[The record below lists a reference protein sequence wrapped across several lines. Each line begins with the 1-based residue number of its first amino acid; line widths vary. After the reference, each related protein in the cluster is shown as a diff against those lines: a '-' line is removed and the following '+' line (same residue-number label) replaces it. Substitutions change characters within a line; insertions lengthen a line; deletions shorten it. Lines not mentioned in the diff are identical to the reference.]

1 MRLNGLPF
9 LAVIV
14 FSACTSS
21 SNVVVEDA
29 AVEGAPLP
37 RDPSE
42 VELIATIRSQ
52 MPRIDREFRAA
63 WVATV
68 DNIDWP
74 SEPGLSTAQ
83 QQSEMLGL
91 LDRAVMMNMNAIIF
105 QVRPMADAL
114 YASELEPWSYYLTG
128 EAGKPP
134 DPAYDPLT
142 FAVEEA
148 HRRGLEL
155 HAWFNPYR
163 AYHPT
168 APDSLTANH
177 VSALFPEAVHQY
189 GNHLWMDPGSPDAT
203 DHTFSVIMDVLRRYD
218 IDGVHLDDYFYPY
231 SIDDARGNEVEFPDS
246 VFFAASGDSLNRSDW
261 RRKNVDDLIE
271 NLYIGIKELK
281 PWVLFGISPFGIWR
295 PGYPDGIT
303 GFDAYENLY
312 ADSRKW
318 LLNGWVDYFSPQLYW
333 AIDSTGQPYTQLLGW
348 WIEQNQWNRH
358 IWPGNYTSRVI
369 LEGSSHWGPEEIV
382 SQVRQTRLAGGAT
395 GNVHFSMRSMM
406 PASHEMGNA
415 LTSGVYSKP
424 AIAPRTTWLDGEVP
438 GTPTIEVLHLGER
451 SYLALFPP
459 SDRSLRNWVIHIKS
473 TSGWETKIVPG
484 WNRTFSLDA
493 YPAVIAVVVRAVSRL
508 GLESEAAISLIR

>member
-1 MRLNGLPF
+1 MRLKGLPF
-9 LAVIV
+9 LAVLIV
-14 FSACTSS
+14 SACTSS
-21 SNVVVEDA
+21 LSVIVEDA
-29 AVEGAPLP
+29 AVEEAPLP
-37 RDPSE
+37 RDPNE

-68 DNIDWP
+68 NNIDWP

-91 LDRAVMMNMNAIIF
+91 LDRVVMMNMNAIIF

-128 EAGKPP
+128 EVGKPP
-134 DPAYDPLT
+134 DPVYDPLT

-168 APDSLTANH
+168 APDTLAANH
-177 VSALFPEAVHQY
+177 VSARFPEAVHQY
-189 GNHLWMDPGSPDAT
+189 GDLLWMDPGSPDAT
-203 DHTFSVIMDVLRRYD
+203 DHTFSVIMDVLKRYD

-231 SIDDARGNEVEFPDS
+231 SINDAAGNRVEFPDS
-246 VFFAASGDSLNRSDW
+246 VFFAASADGLNRSDW
-261 RRKNVDDLIE
+261 RRRNVDNLVE

-333 AIDSTGQPYTQLLGW
+333 AIDSTGQPYRELLEW
-348 WIEQNQWNRH
+348 WIQQNQWNRH
-358 IWPGNYTSRVI
+358 IWPGNYTSRVL

-382 SQVRQTRLAGGAT
+382 SQVRHTRLAEGAT

-406 PASHEMGNA
+406 PAGHEMGNA

-438 GTPTIEVLHLGER
+438 SAPTIEVLHLGER
-451 SYLALFPP
+451 SYLALFPAA
-459 SDRSLRNWVIHIKS
+459 DKSLRNWVIHIKS
-473 TSGWETKIVPG
+473 TTGWETKILPG

-493 YPAVIAVVVRAVSRL
+493 YPTAIAVVVRAVSRL